1 MTLTRLQFRCM
12 RQASGSK
19 YLQWVKTRKF
29 ARFNLAASGVLPYPL
44 IQLGAR
50 IEDIEI
56 SGPGL
61 YGFEPLQEAIAAHS
75 RVPPECVVSASGTSM
90 ANFIAM
96 AVLIQPGDE
105 VLLEYPAYEP
115 LLAAAQYLGA
125 EIKRFPRQ
133 TGVQDFVSDRTRLIV
148 ITNLH
153 NPTCARFLEP
163 DLKNL
168 AKIAARVGARV
179 LVDEVY
185 LECMYGERTSAIRYG
200 THFVCTSSLTKAY
213 GLGGLRCGWI
223 VAEPDLSR
231 RMWHIKDL
239 IEPSAPHP
247 AEQLSVIAF
256 RRLDEIS
263 ARAKALID
271 TNRALFLDFLRSCS
285 QLDAAMPDHG
295 TCVFPRVKHGDSDRL
310 FGLLHDHYDT
320 DVVPG
325 RFFEMPDHFRLGIGV
340 ENSVLKGG
348 LERLQKAL
356 EAAVP
361 L

>member
-12 RQASGSK
+12 RHAPGSQ
-19 YLQWVKTRKF
+19 YLQWVKTRKP

-56 SGPGL
+56 NGPGL
-61 YGFEPLQEAIAAHS
+61 YGFEPLQEAIAVHCG
-75 RVPPECVVSASGTSM
+75 VPPECVVSASGTSM

-105 VLLEYPAYEP
+105 VLIEYPAYEP

-133 TGVQDFVSDRTRLIV
+133 SSLQDLVSDRTRLIV

-153 NPTCARFLEP
+153 NPTCAGLLEP

-168 AKIAARVGARV
+168 AEIAERAGAHV

-185 LECMYGERTSAIRYG
+185 LECMYSERMSAIRHG
-200 THFVCTSSLTKAY
+200 KHFVCTSSLTKAY

-223 VAEPDLSR
+223 VAEPDLAR

-256 RRLDEIS
+256 RRLDELS
-263 ARAKALID
+263 GRAKAVID
-271 TNRALFLDFLRSCS
+271 PNRALFLDFLRSCS
-285 QLDAAMPDHG
+285 QLEVAMPDHG
-295 TCVFPRVKHGDSDRL
+295 TCVFPRMKSGDSDHL
-310 FGLLHDHYDT
+310 FELLHDHYDT

-340 ENSVLKGG
+340 ENSVLKEG

-356 EAAVP
+356 ETAFTA
-361 L
+361 

>member
-1 MTLTRLQFRCM
+1 M
-12 RQASGSK
+12 
-19 YLQWVKTRKF
+19 
-29 ARFNLAASGVLPYPL
+29 
-44 IQLGAR
+44 
-50 IEDIEI
+50 
-56 SGPGL
+56 
-61 YGFEPLQEAIAAHS
+61 
-75 RVPPECVVSASGTSM
+75 
-90 ANFIAM
+90 
-96 AVLIQPGDE
+96 
-105 VLLEYPAYEP
+105 
-115 LLAAAQYLGA
+115 
-125 EIKRFPRQ
+125 
-133 TGVQDFVSDRTRLIV
+133 
-148 ITNLH
+148 H
-153 NPTCARFLEP
+153 NPTCARFLES
-163 DLKNL
+163 DLKKL
-168 AKIAARVGARV
+168 AEIAGRAGARV

-185 LECMYGERTSAIRYG
+185 LECMYGERTSAIRHG

-223 VAEPDLSR
+223 VAEPDLAT

-263 ARAKALID
+263 ARARALID
-271 TNRALFLDFLRSCS
+271 NNRALFLDFLSSCS
-285 QLDAAMPDHG
+285 QLDVAMPDHG
-295 TCVFPRVKHGDSDRL
+295 TCVFPRIKYGDSDRL

>member
-1 MTLTRLQFRCM
+1 
-12 RQASGSK
+12 
-19 YLQWVKTRKF
+19 
-29 ARFNLAASGVLPYPL
+29 
-44 IQLGAR
+44 
-50 IEDIEI
+50 
-56 SGPGL
+56 
-61 YGFEPLQEAIAAHS
+61 
-75 RVPPECVVSASGTSM
+75 
-90 ANFIAM
+90 
-96 AVLIQPGDE
+96 
-105 VLLEYPAYEP
+105 
-115 LLAAAQYLGA
+115 
-125 EIKRFPRQ
+125 
-133 TGVQDFVSDRTRLIV
+133 
-148 ITNLH
+148 
-153 NPTCARFLEP
+153 
-163 DLKNL
+163 
-168 AKIAARVGARV
+168 
-179 LVDEVY
+179 
-185 LECMYGERTSAIRYG
+185 MYGERTSAIRYG

-223 VAEPDLSR
+223 VAEPDLAT

-263 ARAKALID
+263 ARAKAMID

-285 QLDAAMPDHG
+285 QLDVAMPDHG
-295 TCVFPRVKHGDSDRL
+295 TCVFPRIKYGDSDRL